1 MEFVNANKCFAMLII
16 WFAHKL
22 ALTANAFNVDKLPEK
37 WIVQTTKSVITE
49 IVSALILNANVDY
62 SVKENT
68 VRHQIVLSVDLMNIV
83 EKVKDAMI
91 KEIVN
96 VAKANVKLWGRSVR
110 TTMKLENVF
119 NVMNISNVILI
130 NLA

>member
-1 MEFVNANKCFAMLII
+1 M
-16 WFAHKL
+16 
-22 ALTANAFNVDKLPEK
+22 
-37 WIVQTTKSVITE
+37 
-49 IVSALILNANVDY
+49 SALILNANVDY

-83 EKVKDAMI
+83 EKVKDVMI
-91 KEIVN
+91 
-96 VAKANVKLWGRSVR
+96 KLWGRSVR